1 MLSLTNKHLCLACK
15 HLCLA
20 WIGLMAFCGAGGF
33 ISPAWPS
40 DAGTLRVG
48 YADLDITP
56 ELGHTMPG
64 YFEERRATG
73 VLDPLRAKALV
84 LTQGG
89 TTLAIVALDL
99 ISIEKPIADEI
110 RGAVSQKTGIPTERI
125 FLHAT
130 HTHTGATVSE
140 IKDQLPGQVTEVVQQ
155 ALEKR
160 VEEFQV
166 TLGTCEEHR
175 IAFIRRYLM
184 KDGTVR
190 TNPGRGNPNIVRP
203 IGKIDPT
210 VYAITFSQAKT
221 ILASYGL
228 HLDCIGGTQYSA
240 DYPYHMTEAVK
251 KELGGDWNVIYLN
264 ACCGNVNH
272 ININNPNQRSG
283 YEESRSIGQR
293 LAESVLWAHRNGMA
307 IPVDTIGAKAESVP
321 TPARRIPEDL
331 LKWAQE
337 QMAADPTAASQR
349 QFNEET
355 PSRIIELA
363 QVQDTLRTAE
373 IIALRV
379 GPVGIVG
386 LPAETF
392 VEVGQDIKIH
402 SPFDPTLVIGL
413 TGGSMGYLPHPRGY
427 DEGGYEGTIASAR
440 NARETGILWSDTAF
454 RLLRELLSGE

>member
-1 MLSLTNKHLCLACK
+1 MLVMFHNRLFLPWAAL
-15 HLCLA
+15 
-20 WIGLMAFCGAGGF
+20 IAFCCLCGITSLALA
-33 ISPAWPS
+33 SQTE
-40 DAGTLRVG
+40 TLRVG

-84 LTQGG
+84 LTQGD

-99 ISIEKPIADEI
+99 IAVDKPIADDI
-110 RGAVSQKTGIPTERI
+110 RGAVSQKTGIPAGRI

-130 HTHTGATVSE
+130 HTHTGATVEE
-140 IKDQLPGQVTEVVQQ
+140 IKDKLPGQVTEVVQQ
-155 ALEKR
+155 ALDQR
-160 VEEFQV
+160 VDESMV
-166 TLGTCEEHR
+166 TLGTREEHR

-190 TNPGRGNPNIVRP
+190 TNPGLGNPDIVRP
-203 IGKIDPT
+203 IGKIDPN
-210 VYAITFSQAKT
+210 VYVITFTQSKT

-272 ININNPNQRSG
+272 LNVNNPNQRSG
-283 YEESRSIGQR
+283 YEESRSIGQK
-293 LAESVLWAHRNGMA
+293 LAESVLWAHRNGAA
-307 IPVDTIGAKAESVP
+307 IPVDTIGAMAESVP
-321 TPARRIPEDL
+321 APARRIPEDL

-337 QMAADPTAASQR
+337 QMAADPTAASKR
-349 QFNEET
+349 KFNEET

-363 QVQDTLRTAE
+363 KVQDTPRPAE
-373 IIALRV
+373 IIALRI
-379 GPVGIVG
+379 GSIGIVG

-402 SPFDPTLVIGL
+402 SLFDPTLVIGL

-440 NARETGILWSDTAF
+440 NARETGFLWSDTAA
-454 RLLRELLSGE
+454 RLLKELLENE

>member
-1 MLSLTNKHLCLACK
+1 MLSLIDKHWS
-15 HLCLA
+15 LA
-20 WIGLMAFCGAGGF
+20 WIGLMAFCCAGGF
-33 ISPAWPS
+33 TPPAWAS
-40 DAGTLRVG
+40 EAGTLRVG

-84 LTQGG
+84 LTQGD

-99 ISIEKPIADEI
+99 IGVEKPIADDI
-110 RGAVSQKTGIPTERI
+110 RGAVSRKTGIPTGRI

-130 HTHTGATVSE
+130 HTHTGATVEE
-140 IKDQLPGQVTEVVQQ
+140 IKDHLPGQVTEVVQQ
-155 ALEKR
+155 ALDKR
-160 VEEFQV
+160 VEESMV

-190 TNPGRGNPNIVRP
+190 TNPGLGNPDIVRP
-203 IGKIDPT
+203 IGQIDPN
-210 VYAITFSQAKT
+210 VYAITFTQSKT
-221 ILASYGL
+221 LLASFGL
-228 HLDCIGGTQYSA
+228 HLDCVGGTQYSA

-251 KELGGDWNVIYLN
+251 KELGSDWNVIYLN

-272 ININNPNQRSG
+272 FNVNNPQQRSG
-283 YEESRSIGQR
+283 YEGSRSIGQK

-307 IPVDTIGAKAESVP
+307 IPVDAIGAKAEIVP

-337 QMAADPTAASQR
+337 QMAADPAAASKR
-349 QFNEET
+349 KFNEET
-355 PSRIIELA
+355 PGRIIELA
-363 QVQDTLRTAE
+363 KVQDTPRPAE
-373 IIALRV
+373 IIAFRI
-379 GPVGIVG
+379 GPIGLVG

-392 VEVGQDIKIH
+392 VEVGRDIKTH
-402 SPFDPTLVIGL
+402 SLFDPTLVIGL

-427 DEGGYEGTIASAR
+427 DEVGYEGTIASAR
-440 NARETGILWSDTAF
+440 NARETGFLWSDTAA
-454 RLLRELLSGE
+454 RLLKELLGVE